1 MEKSGEKNLVTNQQN
16 TPPLKK
22 ILVVDDCEMDLE
34 IARIMLTAEGY
45 SVETLSDAAR
55 CHQVINTWM
64 PHLVLLDVMMPGTN
78 GNDLLREIRAQFS
91 SIQLPVIMLTSKDDP
106 ADVVSALKIGANDYV
121 TKPVQFDIAL
131 RRVQT
136 QITLSE
142 ESNALARTKELEA
155 IKAMVITYNH
165 EINNALAIGLG
176 YLAIIEKDSAP
187 DQRIAK
193 IKKSLERI
201 SDVVKKVE
209 EAAQKSTPQYVS
221 YVGNAK
227 MLRIKE

>member
-1 MEKSGEKNLVTNQQN
+1 
-16 TPPLKK
+16 
-22 ILVVDDCEMDLE
+22 
-34 IARIMLTAEGY
+34 
-45 SVETLSDAAR
+45 
-55 CHQVINTWM
+55 
-64 PHLVLLDVMMPGTN
+64 
-78 GNDLLREIRAQFS
+78 
-91 SIQLPVIMLTSKDDP
+91 MLTSKDDP

-142 ESNALARTKELEA
+142 ESNALARAKELEA

-176 YLAIIEKDSAP
+176 YLAIIEEDNAP
-187 DQRIAK
+187 DLRIAK

-209 EAAQKSTPQYVS
+209 EAAQKSTPQYVN

-227 MLRIKE
+227 MLRIRE